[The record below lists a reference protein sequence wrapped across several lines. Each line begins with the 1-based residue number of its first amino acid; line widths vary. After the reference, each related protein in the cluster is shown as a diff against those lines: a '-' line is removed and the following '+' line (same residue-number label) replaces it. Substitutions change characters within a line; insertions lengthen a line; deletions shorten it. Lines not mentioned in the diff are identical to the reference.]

1 MKKQVTFKEIRLFY
15 NILMTQYNKII
26 IMTTK
31 FYWKCFLRILP
42 PVKLFFKNENRYTS
56 SNIKGNNSIET
67 QNIEHSQISLN
78 ERKRENTEQEN
89 PANQKVLRDHETTF
103 AKFWRKKIIIQKFY
117 T

>member
-89 PANQKVLRDHETTF
+89 PANQKVLRDHETIF